1 MTLNSYDDIQE
12 SAIKYEAVRT
22 LREKALGDE
31 ILYEEYNIIYDDLDE
46 MINNYI
52 SSFLR
57 PEKHKANYIY
67 NGHIENIARR
77 SSLTGLL
84 SSICEEIFKNTPIIN
99 NEALNKDV
107 LTSNTIKSREKI
119 VSALLR
125 SELEYNL
132 GFSGHGQ
139 EVSVMRGVLI
149 NTEILFQD
157 DDAKVTYL
165 NEQLE
170 GNMKLALQEIEKFI
184 EESRKKNICF
194 SYIYDSLTSPGNE
207 FGIRKGVMPILLA
220 AVFHKYK
227 SQLIIS
233 ETFTQVP
240 LNAKTLEKI
249 NADPS
254 IYFLDYLDWNEEK
267 EGYVTELSKVFKDN
281 IIDLEKSINNY
292 DYVAKA
298 MKRWYLNLPKYT
310 KENKVNIN
318 GDKVD
323 KEIVKFNKLLRRVN
337 STSELLFVEIPE
349 LFSNI
354 GYNISVVEKISEIK
368 YLEDNTLNKLEHGL
382 LDYMKDLFALNGD
395 KEIINQMTLSSIM
408 KDWLENLASNIHEI
422 LFGDG
427 TERFIKLIIESGND
441 ELSLVK
447 QAARL
452 ATGLRTEDWSDN
464 TFEKFKQTIN
474 KFKNTAESYKQ
485 EVVEENTSEDI
496 DGYQISYL
504 DDSGKTITKRFDK
517 IEQSRRGK
525 LLYNA
530 ITANIDS
537 MGQAIS
543 DQEKRQIL
551 MTVLE
556 KFL

>member
-1 MTLNSYDDIQE
+1 M
-12 SAIKYEAVRT
+12 
-22 LREKALGDE
+22 
-31 ILYEEYNIIYDDLDE
+31 
-46 MINNYI
+46 
-52 SSFLR
+52 
-57 PEKHKANYIY
+57 
-67 NGHIENIARR
+67 
-77 SSLTGLL
+77 
-84 SSICEEIFKNTPIIN
+84 
-99 NEALNKDV
+99 
-107 LTSNTIKSREKI
+107 
-119 VSALLR
+119 
-125 SELEYNL
+125 
-132 GFSGHGQ
+132 
-139 EVSVMRGVLI
+139 
-149 NTEILFQD
+149 
-157 DDAKVTYL
+157 
-165 NEQLE
+165 
-170 GNMKLALQEIEKFI
+170 
-184 EESRKKNICF
+184 
-194 SYIYDSLTSPGNE
+194 
-207 FGIRKGVMPILLA
+207 
-220 AVFHKYK
+220 
-227 SQLIIS
+227 
-233 ETFTQVP
+233 
-240 LNAKTLEKI
+240 
-249 NADPS
+249 
-254 IYFLDYLDWNEEK
+254 
-267 EGYVTELSKVFKDN
+267 FKDN

-310 KENKVNIN
+310 KENKVYIN

-323 KEIVKFNKLLRRVN
+323 KKIIKFNKLLRRVN

-349 LFSNI
+349 LFDNI

-368 YLEDNTLNKLEHGL
+368 YLEDNSLNNLEHGL
-382 LDYMKDLFALNGD
+382 LDYMKDLFALNRD

-408 KDWLENLASNIHEI
+408 KDWLENLAPNVHEV

-427 TERFIKLIIESGND
+427 TERFIKMIIEAGND
-441 ELSLVK
+441 ELSFVK
-447 QAARL
+447 QVARL

-464 TFEKFKQTIN
+464 TFEKFTQTIN

-485 EVVEENTSEDI
+485 EVVEESTSEDI

-517 IEQSRRGK
+517 IDQSRRGK